1 MHRPNAAALEL
12 HSARLKL
19 AAAIRDIDAGYTP
32 QQVRP
37 LLLSADR
44 HLDVA
49 EEGFHNATG
58 GVS

>member
-37 LLLSADR
+37 LLVSAAR

-49 EEGFHNATG
+49 EEGFHTTARG
-58 GVS
+58 L